1 MQKKGL
7 NEIRKS
13 FRDFYVSKGHYAA
26 KSASLVPQ
34 NDKSLL
40 IINSGM
46 APLKRYFAGLDT
58 PPAKRM
64 TTCQKCI
71 RTGDIENVGITSRHG
86 TFFEMLGNFSFGDY
100 FKEQSLTWGW
110 EFITKVLE
118 LPTDK
123 IWATVYEDDT
133 EAEKIWEK
141 LGMPAERIVR
151 LGKEDNF
158 WEIGLGPCGPCS
170 EIYFDRGEEYG
181 CDREDCKPGCDC
193 DRYVE
198 FWNHVFTQF
207 SKEEDGSYSNLEHP
221 NIDTGMGLERIACIM
236 QGVTSIFD
244 IDTIQYILQGV
255 LELSGIKYEEAG
267 TEKTD
272 ISVRIITDH
281 LRSMVFMIADGIIPS
296 NEGRGYVLRRII
308 RRAARHGNLIGI
320 NGRFLS
326 DMADRVIAVS
336 GEAYPELV
344 EKQQFIKKIIAVEEE
359 KFASTIQQGIDIIQG
374 YVDEMK
380 QQGKTV
386 LDGEKMFKLY
396 DTYGFPPELTEEIL
410 LENDF
415 TADKDGFK
423 ANMEKQKEQA
433 RAGRKSEDEEGW
445 KEAVTAVDVPDTR
458 FVGYSSLTSDSKVL
472 AILKSGAMAD
482 SAEQGETVRIYLDQ
496 TPFYAE
502 GGGQIYDTG
511 VIEADGFKAGVKS
524 VSKQNGAFCHEVEIL
539 DGKLSVGD
547 SVSCFV
553 DRVRRNMVARNHT
566 ATHLLHK
573 ALRMVVGEH
582 IQQAGSF
589 VNENSLRFDFTH
601 FEGLTKEQLKEVEA
615 IVNEE
620 INRFEDVETLETDI
634 ETAKSKGAMALFG
647 EKYGDTVRMV
657 SCGNFS
663 VELCGGTHVHN
674 TGEIG
679 CFKLLSESGV
689 ASGVRRIE
697 AVSAGAVYDIA
708 NKQAEVIEDCS
719 AELKCNKD
727 QLKNKIVSLS
737 EELKNLRHELAEFKK
752 AQLGNAAT
760 SLLAEAKDVNGI
772 KVITKKFDSMDAG
785 ELRTLA
791 DDIKKESNNVAMIFA
806 AVDGEKAA
814 LLVSLSDDLVEA
826 GFHAGKIVKE
836 VAAACGGGGGGK
848 ANMAQAGAK
857 DISKLDEAFA
867 LAENLFK

>member
-181 CDREDCKPGCDC
+181 CDREDCKPGCEC

-244 IDTIQYILQGV
+244 IDTIHYILQGV

-326 DMADRVIAVS
+326 DMADIVIAVS

-380 QQGKTV
+380 QEGKTV

-423 ANMEKQKEQA
+423 ANMEKEKEQA
-433 RAGRKSEDEEGW
+433 RSGRKSEDEEGW
-445 KEAVTAVDVPDTR
+445 KEAVTAVDVPETK
-458 FVGYSSLTSDSKVL
+458 FVGYHTLISDSKVL

-511 VIEADGFKAGVKS
+511 VIEADGFKASVKS

-737 EELKNLRHELAEFKK
+737 EELKNLRHGLAEFKK

-760 SLLAEAKDVNGI
+760 SLLAEAKNVNGI

>member
-1 MQKKGL
+1 
-7 NEIRKS
+7 
-13 FRDFYVSKGHYAA
+13 
-26 KSASLVPQ
+26 
-34 NDKSLL
+34 
-40 IINSGM
+40 
-46 APLKRYFAGLDT
+46 
-58 PPAKRM
+58 
-64 TTCQKCI
+64 
-71 RTGDIENVGITSRHG
+71 
-86 TFFEMLGNFSFGDY
+86 
-100 FKEQSLTWGW
+100 
-110 EFITKVLE
+110 
-118 LPTDK
+118 
-123 IWATVYEDDT
+123 
-133 EAEKIWEK
+133 
-141 LGMPAERIVR
+141 
-151 LGKEDNF
+151 
-158 WEIGLGPCGPCS
+158 
-170 EIYFDRGEEYG
+170 
-181 CDREDCKPGCDC
+181 
-193 DRYVE
+193 
-198 FWNHVFTQF
+198 
-207 SKEEDGSYSNLEHP
+207 
-221 NIDTGMGLERIACIM
+221 
-236 QGVTSIFD
+236 
-244 IDTIQYILQGV
+244 
-255 LELSGIKYEEAG
+255 
-267 TEKTD
+267 
-272 ISVRIITDH
+272 
-281 LRSMVFMIADGIIPS
+281 
-296 NEGRGYVLRRII
+296 
-308 RRAARHGNLIGI
+308 
-320 NGRFLS
+320 
-326 DMADRVIAVS
+326 
-336 GEAYPELV
+336 
-344 EKQQFIKKIIAVEEE
+344 
-359 KFASTIQQGIDIIQG
+359 
-374 YVDEMK
+374 MK
-380 QQGKTV
+380 QEGKTV

-445 KEAVTAVDVPDTR
+445 KEAVSAVDVPETK
-458 FVGYSSLTSDSKVL
+458 FVGYHTLTSESKVL
-472 AILKSGAMAD
+472 AILKSGDMAD
-482 SAEQGETVRIYLDQ
+482 FADQGETVRIYLDQ

-539 DGKLSVGD
+539 NGKISVGD
-547 SVSCFV
+547 NVSCFV

-857 DISKLDEAFA
+857 DISKLDEAFV